1 MKKLFM
7 ILAAS
12 AVLFACGGNGNNN
25 SNKAEKGENT
35 ENTGKTKKAEKAK
48 KQTVEGKAVSY
59 AKQIMKAI
67 EAGDMDKAEKIMADM
82 EAWGETLTPAEQR
95 RAEEA
100 QEKYLYGSGALDDE
114 YGYEE
119 YGEEDYG
126 DYGDYEEE
134 DYGDYEDEDYGDYE
148 DEDYGDYEDYDEEW

>member
-12 AVLFACGGNGNNN
+12 AVLFACGGNGNGNNN
-25 SNKAEKGENT
+25 SNNAEKGADT
-35 ENTGKTKKAEKAK
+35 EKTQKAK
-48 KQTVEGKAVSY
+48 KQTVEEKAVSY
-59 AKQIMKAI
+59 AEQFMKAMN
-67 EAGDMDKAEKIMADM
+67 AGDMAKAEKIMAEM

-100 QEKYLYGSGALDDE
+100 QERYLYGSGALDDE

-126 DYGDYEEE
+126 DYGAYEEE
-134 DYGDYEDEDYGDYE
+134 DYGDYDDEDYGDYD

>member
-1 MKKLFM
+1 M

-25 SNKAEKGENT
+25 SNNAEKGADT
-35 ENTGKTKKAEKAK
+35 EKTQKAK
-48 KQTVEGKAVSY
+48 KQTVEEKAVSY
-59 AKQIMKAI
+59 AEQFMKAMN
-67 EAGDMDKAEKIMADM
+67 AGDMAKAEKIMAEM
-82 EAWGETLTPAEQR
+82 EAWGETLTPAEQM

-100 QEKYLYGSGALDDE
+100 QERYLYGSGALDDE

-126 DYGDYEEE
+126 DYEEE
-134 DYGDYEDEDYGDYE
+134 DYGDYG
-148 DEDYGDYEDYDEEW
+148 DEDYGDYEDYEEYEEYEEYDEEW

>member
-1 MKKLFM
+1 M

-25 SNKAEKGENT
+25 SNNAEKGADT
-35 ENTGKTKKAEKAK
+35 EKTQKAK
-48 KQTVEGKAVSY
+48 KQTVEEKAVSY
-59 AKQIMKAI
+59 AEQFMKAMK
-67 EAGDMDKAEKIMADM
+67 AGDMAKAEKIMAEM
-82 EAWGETLTPAEQR
+82 EAWGETLTPAEQM

-100 QEKYLYGSGALDDE
+100 QERYLYGSGALDDE

-126 DYGDYEEE
+126 DYEEE
-134 DYGDYEDEDYGDYE
+134 DYGDYG
-148 DEDYGDYEDYDEEW
+148 DEDYGDYEDYEEEW

>member
-1 MKKLFM
+1 M

-25 SNKAEKGENT
+25 SKDAEKGADT
-35 ENTGKTKKAEKAK
+35 EKTQKAK
-48 KQTVEGKAVSY
+48 KQTVEEKAVSY
-59 AKQIMKAI
+59 AEQLKEAF
-67 EAGDMDKAEKIMADM
+67 EAGNVAKAEKIMAEM
-82 EAWGETLTPAEQR
+82 EAWGETLSPSDQMK
-95 RAEEA
+95 AEEA
-100 QEKYLYGSGALDDE
+100 LENFMYGGGASDD

-134 DYGDYEDEDYGDYE
+134 DYGDYD